1 VGDPS
6 SWLRML
12 SGLRLIRSM
21 SSHKGVRLVVVV
33 LQQQGPLTDLP
44 PDRVA
49 GICSNLDLD
58 QR

>member
-1 VGDPS
+1 
-6 SWLRML
+6 ML

-33 LQQQGPLTDLP
+33 LQQQQGPLVDLP

>member
-1 VGDPS
+1 
-6 SWLRML
+6 ML

-33 LQQQGPLTDLP
+33 LQQQGRLTDLP